1 MVLVGLLVL
10 LFSRDDSG
18 KAFSSM
24 DCEMFEDSFPC
35 WEIVSFEC
43 EQLKKLVGLQRD
55 VRVEVLSSNFDVIMQ
70 CTYFNDDTFDGFID
84 NEKKKKKKKKKK
96 RAEN

>member
-18 KAFSSM
+18 KALGSM
-24 DCEMFEDSFPC
+24 DCEMFDLTKESFPC
-35 WEIVSFEC
+35 CEIVSFEC

-55 VRVEVLSSNFDVIMQ
+55 VRVEVLSSKFDVIMQ
-70 CTYFNDDTFDGFID
+70 CTYFNYDDV
-84 NEKKKKKKKKKK
+84 
-96 RAEN
+96 